1 MIKSSAVSATLLKA
15 KSLYEAGRLHW
26 SLGEFKLSIQKLQA
40 AGDLYEEVQD
50 FDMYARCQALT
61 LRMLSEM
68 AQPRSV
74 SETRSRLEKVL
85 KREGLSHPP
94 VVLTVY
100 AFLAQQQGD
109 LTGALDYLQK
119 ALAAALSRD
128 NKEDTCH
135 AIYGLVVVYAHL
147 NRLDDALNEIYNLKV
162 FFQVLDLP
170 EVEMSTAIMNGY
182 ILVFGGRNEE
192 ALNIFW
198 SAMEK
203 LRTRQNVY
211 SYVNLLYAL
220 GFTYRK
226 MGDANLARTYLTLAK
241 QIIDP
246 ESFAMLSRKIEDEL
260 SALSTKEAEFDLIFD
275 KANNAVVERKKG
287 RIDFKNQF
295 ILMDL
300 LKLFL
305 KNPGEVFSKE
315 SLAKVVWKQD
325 YDPRFHDNKIYVTIK
340 RLRKLIEPDYDKPK
354 YIHRAKNG
362 YYLNKSTR
370 ISVQ

>member
-1 MIKSSAVSATLLKA
+1 M
-15 KSLYEAGRLHW
+15 
-26 SLGEFKLSIQKLQA
+26 
-40 AGDLYEEVQD
+40 
-50 FDMYARCQALT
+50 
-61 LRMLSEM
+61 
-68 AQPRSV
+68 
-74 SETRSRLEKVL
+74 
-85 KREGLSHPP
+85 
-94 VVLTVY
+94 VY
-100 AFLAQQQGD
+100 AF
-109 LTGALDYLQK
+109 
-119 ALAAALSRD
+119 
-128 NKEDTCH
+128 
-135 AIYGLVVVYAHL
+135 L

-170 EVEMSTAIMNGY
+170 EVELSTAIMNGY
-182 ILVFGGRNEE
+182 ILAFGKNYEE

-211 SYVNLLYAL
+211 SYVNLLFAIGY
-220 GFTYRK
+220 TYRQ
-226 MGDANLARTYLTLAK
+226 MGDANLAKTYLMLAR
-241 QIIDP
+241 QIADP
-246 ESFAMLSRKIEDEL
+246 ESFVLLTNKIEKEL
-260 SALSTKEAEFDLIFD
+260 AALSTNETEYDLIFD

-315 SLAKVVWKQD
+315 LLAKTVWKQE

-362 YYLNKSTR
+362 YYLNKTTR

>member
-1 MIKSSAVSATLLKA
+1 LKSSAVSATLLKA

-26 SLGEFKLSIQKLQA
+26 SLGEFKNAIVKVQQA
-40 AGDLYEEVQD
+40 AELYEEVQE
-50 FDMYARCQALT
+50 FETYFRCQALI
-61 LRMLSEM
+61 LRMYAEM
-68 AQPRSV
+68 AQPKHIQELRAKI
-74 SETRSRLEKVL
+74 EKVL
-85 KREGLSHPP
+85 KKEGLSHPP
-94 VVLTVY
+94 VILTVY
-100 AFLAQQQGD
+100 AFLAQQQKD
-109 LTGALDYLQK
+109 LSGALDYLQK
-119 ALAAALSRD
+119 ALAAALAKE

-170 EVEMSTAIMNGY
+170 EVELSTAIMNGY
-182 ILVFGGRNEE
+182 ILVFGNKYEE

-203 LRTRQNVY
+203 LRSRQNVY

-220 GFTYRK
+220 GYTYRK
-226 MGDANLARTYLTLAK
+226 MGDAGLARTYLMLAK
-241 QIIDP
+241 QIVDP
-246 ESFAMLSRKIEDEL
+246 DSFVMMSKNIEDEL
-260 SALSTKEAEFDLIFD
+260 SALSTKEAEYDLIFD

-315 SLAKVVWKQD
+315 SLAKTVWKQD
-325 YDPRFHDNKIYVTIK
+325 YDPRYHDNKIYVTIK

>member
-1 MIKSSAVSATLLKA
+1 MKSSAVSSVLLKA

-26 SLGEFKLSIQKLQA
+26 SLGEFGKSIGKLNDASE
-40 AGDLYEEVQD
+40 LYLEVKE
-50 FDMYARCQALT
+50 FDSYFRSEALI
-61 LRMLSEM
+61 LRMHFEM
-68 AQPRSV
+68 GNKRAV
-74 SETRSRLEKVL
+74 SEVCDKIEKILKKEDLPHPSRI
-85 KREGLSHPP
+85 LS
-94 VVLTVY
+94 TY
-100 AFLAQQQGD
+100 AFLAQESGD
-109 LTGALDYLQK
+109 FPKALDHLQK
-119 ALAAALSRD
+119 ALAGALAAE
-128 NKEDTCH
+128 NKEDTCY
-135 AIYGLVVVYAHL
+135 AIFGLVMVYAQL
-147 NRLDDALNEIYNLKV
+147 GRLEDALNEIYNLKV
-162 FFQVLDLP
+162 FFQILDLP
-170 EVEMSTAIMNGY
+170 EVELSTVIANGY
-182 ILVFGGRNEE
+182 ILLMSEKYEE
-192 ALNIFW
+192 ALSVFW

-211 SYVNLLYAL
+211 SYVNLLFAL
-220 GFTYRK
+220 GTTYRR
-226 MGDANLARTYLTLAK
+226 MGDANLARTYLNLAQ

-246 ESFAMLSRKIEDEL
+246 ESFVVMSKKIQAEHSL
-260 SALSTKEAEFDLIFD
+260 LMVKEAEFDLIFD
-275 KANNAVVERKKG
+275 KTNNAVVEKRKG

-315 SLAKVVWKQD
+315 SLAKKVWKQE

-362 YYLNKSTR
+362 YYLNKTTR

>member
-1 MIKSSAVSATLLKA
+1 MKSSAVSATLLKA

-26 SLGEFKLSIQKLQA
+26 SLGEFQNSIQKVSA
-40 AGDLYEEVQD
+40 AAELYEEVKE
-50 FDMYARCQALT
+50 FDMYFRCQALI
-61 LRMLSEM
+61 LRMYSEM
-68 AQPRSV
+68 AQPKLVNEIRSKV
-74 SETRSRLEKVL
+74 EKIL
-85 KREGLSHPP
+85 KRESLPHPP
-94 VVLTVY
+94 VILTVY
-100 AFLAQQQGD
+100 AFMAQQEGN
-109 LTGALDYLQK
+109 LTQALDHLQK
-119 ALAAALSRD
+119 ALAAALARD
-128 NKEDTCH
+128 SKEDTCH
-135 AIYGLVVVYAHL
+135 AIYGLVVVYAYL

-170 EVEMSTAIMNGY
+170 EVELSTAIMNGY
-182 ILVFGGRNEE
+182 ILTFGKKYDE

-211 SYVNLLYAL
+211 SYVNLLYAI
-220 GFTYRK
+220 GFTYRL

-241 QIIDP
+241 QIANP
-246 ESFAMLSRKIEDEL
+246 QSFVTLTSKIEKEL
-260 SALSTKEAEFDLIFD
+260 AALSSNEAEFDLIFD
-275 KANNAVVERKKG
+275 KANNAVVERRKG

-315 SLAKVVWKQD
+315 VLAKMVWKQD

>member
-1 MIKSSAVSATLLKA
+1 MKSSAVSATLLKA

-26 SLGEFKLSIQKLQA
+26 SLGQFKSSIQKVSS
-40 AGDLYEEVQD
+40 AGELYEEVQD
-50 FDMYARCQALT
+50 FDMFFRCQALII
-61 LRMLSEM
+61 RMYAEM
-68 AQPRSV
+68 GQAKSVNEIRSKI
-74 SETRSRLEKVL
+74 EKVL
-85 KREGLSHPP
+85 KRETLAHPP
-94 VVLTVY
+94 VVLTAY
-100 AFLAQQQGD
+100 AFLAQQNGD
-109 LTGALDYLQK
+109 LNLALEHLQK
-119 ALAAALSRD
+119 ALAASLAKDS
-128 NKEDTCH
+128 KEDTCH
-135 AIYGLVVVYAHL
+135 AIYGLVVIYAHL

-162 FFQVLDLP
+162 FFQVLDMP
-170 EVEMSTAIMNGY
+170 EIELSTAIMNGY
-182 ILVFGGRNEE
+182 ILAFGKKYEE

-220 GFTYRK
+220 GFTYRQ

-241 QIIDP
+241 QIADP
-246 ESFAMLSRKIEDEL
+246 ESFAVLSEKIEKEL
-260 SALSTKEAEFDLIFD
+260 LALTSNEAEFDLIYD

-305 KNPGEVFSKE
+305 KNPGEIFSKE
-315 SLAKVVWKQD
+315 HLAKTVWKQD